1 MNNNF
6 EAIKSLISLLVKK
19 AGFDLD
25 KNYSEVELEKT
36 KSSIE
41 ELTYEKNNSNNK
53 KAISNIIDNLRVR
66 QANWENNAEI
76 VGKSLIEAYQSG
88 KDYQSIKA
96 RIELLGS
103 LAVKGTENLGVGSI
117 YSKLTELE
125 KKYEELNTKIET
137 NDYKNLNEK
146 EMDERYKTYLEN
158 KITSFEVEVENLNK
172 ELESLRDIELKDV
185 NIVNKIKEY
194 IDKMDS
200 DLERINKALSISVNS
215 DISFEVFE
223 RLENAKEELEVKSTK
238 DKETLSKAE
247 SMLDN
252 VRKNRININER
263 KSLIENEIDK
273 LNGKLTNVKIKLDE
287 NDYTNQ
293 IEKIIDVNELER
305 VRLEL
310 ESLNNKKDVVY
321 VDAIKVKEEL
331 IKEWNTSSGR
341 TEAEQKKENPEFE
354 SNVDNTVVINNKN
367 SEKVESEEKNV
378 DNEEVVNTE
387 NEKEEEKDKVVEVEK
402 EKKHKRIELDWW

>member
-158 KITSFEVEVENLNK
+158 KIASFEVEVENLNK

-200 DLERINKALSISVNS
+200 DLERINKALSTSVNS

-310 ESLNNKKDVVY
+310 ESLKNKKDVVY
-321 VDAIKVKEEL
+321 VDAVKVKEEL
-331 IKEWNTSSGR
+331 IKEWNTSSGK
-341 TEAEQKKENPEFE
+341 TEAEQKEENPEFE
-354 SNVDNTVVINNKN
+354 SNVDNTVVINNEN

-387 NEKEEEKDKVVEVEK
+387 NEKEEEKAKVVEVEK
-402 EKKHKRIELDWW
+402 EKKHKRIELDW

>member
-53 KAISNIIDNLRVR
+53 KEISNIIDNLRVR

-158 KITSFEVEVENLNK
+158 KIASFEVEVENLNK

-200 DLERINKALSISVNS
+200 DLERINKALSTSVNS

-223 RLENAKEELEVKSTK
+223 RLENAKEELEAKSTK

-263 KSLIENEIDK
+263 KDSIESEIDK
-273 LNGKLTNVKIKLDE
+273 LNNKLTNVKIKLDE

-310 ESLNNKKDVVY
+310 ESLKNKKDVVY

-341 TEAEQKKENPEFE
+341 TETEQKKENFE
-354 SNVDNTVVINNKN
+354 PKNDVDNTVVINNEN

-402 EKKHKRIELDWW
+402 EKKHKRIELDW

>member
-117 YSKLTELE
+117 YSKLSELE

-200 DLERINKALSISVNS
+200 DLERINKALSTSVNS

-223 RLENAKEELEVKSTK
+223 RLENAKEELEAKSTK

-310 ESLNNKKDVVY
+310 ESLRNKKDVVY
-321 VDAIKVKEEL
+321 VDAVKVKEEL
-331 IKEWNTSSGR
+331 IKEWNTSSGK
-341 TEAEQKKENPEFE
+341 TKAEQKEENPEFE
-354 SNVDNTVVINNKN
+354 SDVDNTVVINNEN

>member
-66 QANWENNAEI
+66 QANLENNAEI

-158 KITSFEVEVENLNK
+158 KIASFEVEVENLNK

-200 DLERINKALSISVNS
+200 DLERINKALSTSVNS

-263 KSLIENEIDK
+263 KGSIENEIDK

-293 IEKIIDVNELER
+293 IEKIIDINELER

-310 ESLNNKKDVVY
+310 ESLKNKKDVVY
-321 VDAIKVKEEL
+321 VDAVKVKEEL
-331 IKEWNTSSGR
+331 IKEWNTSSGK
-341 TEAEQKKENPEFE
+341 TKAEQKEENPEFE
-354 SNVDNTVVINNKN
+354 NDVDNTVVINNEN

-402 EKKHKRIELDWW
+402 ERKHKRIELDW

>member
-200 DLERINKALSISVNS
+200 DLERINKALSTSVNS

-273 LNGKLTNVKIKLDE
+273 LNGKLTNVRIKLDE

-310 ESLNNKKDVVY
+310 ESLRNKKDVVY
-321 VDAIKVKEEL
+321 VDAVKVKEEL
-331 IKEWNTSSGR
+331 IKEWNTSSGK
-341 TEAEQKKENPEFE
+341 TKAEQKEENPEFE
-354 SNVDNTVVINNKN
+354 SNVDNTVVINNEN

-402 EKKHKRIELDWW
+402 EKKHKRIELDW

>member
-158 KITSFEVEVENLNK
+158 KIASFEVEVENLNK

-200 DLERINKALSISVNS
+200 DLERINKALSTSVNS

-310 ESLNNKKDVVY
+310 ESLRNKKDVVY
-321 VDAIKVKEEL
+321 VDAVKVKEEL
-331 IKEWNTSSGR
+331 IKEWNTSSGK
-341 TEAEQKKENPEFE
+341 TEAEQKEENPEFE
-354 SNVDNTVVINNKN
+354 SDVDNTVVINNEN

-402 EKKHKRIELDWW
+402 EKKHKRIELDW

>member
-53 KAISNIIDNLRVR
+53 KEISNIIDNLRVR

-158 KITSFEVEVENLNK
+158 KIASFEVEVENLNK

-200 DLERINKALSISVNS
+200 DLERINKALSTSVNS

-223 RLENAKEELEVKSTK
+223 RLENAKEELEAKSTK

-263 KSLIENEIDK
+263 KDSIESEIDK
-273 LNGKLTNVKIKLDE
+273 LNNKLTNVKIKLDE

-310 ESLNNKKDVVY
+310 ESLKNKKDVVY

-331 IKEWNTSSGR
+331 IKEWNTSSGK
-341 TEAEQKKENPEFE
+341 TEAEQKEENTEFE
-354 SNVDNTVVINNKN
+354 SNVDNTVVINNEN
-367 SEKVESEEKNV
+367 SEKVKSEEKNV
-378 DNEEVVNTE
+378 DNKEVINTE
-387 NEKEEEKDKVVEVEK
+387 NEKEEEKVVEVEK
-402 EKKHKRIELDWW
+402 EKKHKRIELDW

>member
-158 KITSFEVEVENLNK
+158 KIASFEVEVENLNK

-200 DLERINKALSISVNS
+200 DLERINKALSTSVNS

-263 KSLIENEIDK
+263 KDLIENEIDK
-273 LNGKLTNVKIKLDE
+273 LNNKLTNVKIKLDE

-310 ESLNNKKDVVY
+310 ESLKNKKDVVY

-331 IKEWNTSSGR
+331 IKEWNTSPGR
-341 TEAEQKKENPEFE
+341 TEVEQKKENPEPK
-354 SNVDNTVVINNKN
+354 NDVDNTIVINT
-367 SEKVESEEKNV
+367 ETEIKVEPEEKNV
-378 DNEEVVNTE
+378 DNEEVINTE
-387 NEKEEEKDKVVEVEK
+387 NEKEEEKVVEVEK
-402 EKKHKRIELDWW
+402 EKKHKRIELDW

>member
-158 KITSFEVEVENLNK
+158 KIASFEVEVENLNK

-200 DLERINKALSISVNS
+200 DLERINKALSTSVNS

-263 KSLIENEIDK
+263 KGSIENEIDK

-310 ESLNNKKDVVY
+310 ESLKNKKDVVY
-321 VDAIKVKEEL
+321 VDAVKVKEEL
-331 IKEWNTSSGR
+331 IKEWNTSSGKAK
-341 TEAEQKKENPEFE
+341 AEQKEENPEFE
-354 SNVDNTVVINNKN
+354 NDVDNTVVINNEN

-402 EKKHKRIELDWW
+402 ERKHKRIELDW

>member
-53 KAISNIIDNLRVR
+53 KEISNIIDNLRVR

-158 KITSFEVEVENLNK
+158 KIASFEVEVENLNK

-200 DLERINKALSISVNS
+200 DLERINKALSTSVNS

-223 RLENAKEELEVKSTK
+223 RLENAKEELEAKSTK

-263 KSLIENEIDK
+263 KDSIESEIDK
-273 LNGKLTNVKIKLDE
+273 LNNKLTNVKIKLDE

-310 ESLNNKKDVVY
+310 ESLKNKKDVVY

-331 IKEWNTSSGR
+331 IKEWNTSPGR
-341 TEAEQKKENPEFE
+341 TEVEQKKENPEPK
-354 SNVDNTVVINNKN
+354 NDVDNTIVINT
-367 SEKVESEEKNV
+367 ETEIKVEPEEKNV
-378 DNEEVVNTE
+378 DNEEVINTE

>member
-200 DLERINKALSISVNS
+200 DLERINKALSTSVNS

-263 KSLIENEIDK
+263 KDLIENEIDK

-310 ESLNNKKDVVY
+310 ESLKNKKDVVY

-354 SNVDNTVVINNKN
+354 SDVDNTVVINNEN
-367 SEKVESEEKNV
+367 SEKVKSEEKNV

-402 EKKHKRIELDWW
+402 ERKHKRIELDW

>member
-158 KITSFEVEVENLNK
+158 KIASFEVEVENLNK

-200 DLERINKALSISVNS
+200 DLERINKALSTSVNS

-223 RLENAKEELEVKSTK
+223 RLENAKEELEAKSTK

-263 KSLIENEIDK
+263 KGLIENEIDK
-273 LNGKLTNVKIKLDE
+273 LNGKLTNVRIKLDE

-293 IEKIIDVNELER
+293 IEKIIDINELER

-310 ESLNNKKDVVY
+310 ESLKNKKDVVY
-321 VDAIKVKEEL
+321 VDAVKVKEEL
-331 IKEWNTSSGR
+331 IKEWNTSSGK
-341 TEAEQKKENPEFE
+341 TKAEQKEENPEFE
-354 SNVDNTVVINNKN
+354 SNVDNTVVINNEN

-378 DNEEVVNTE
+378 DIEEVVNTE
-387 NEKEEEKDKVVEVEK
+387 NKKEEEKDKVVEVEK

>member
-200 DLERINKALSISVNS
+200 DLERINKALSTSVNS

-273 LNGKLTNVKIKLDE
+273 LNGKLTNVRIKLDE

-310 ESLNNKKDVVY
+310 ESLKNKKDVVY
-321 VDAIKVKEEL
+321 VDAVKVKEEL
-331 IKEWNTSSGR
+331 IKEWNTSSGK
-341 TEAEQKKENPEFE
+341 TKAEQKKENPEFE
-354 SNVDNTVVINNKN
+354 SDVDNTVVINNEN

-402 EKKHKRIELDWW
+402 EKKHKRIELDW

>member
-53 KAISNIIDNLRVR
+53 KEISNIIDNLRVR

-125 KKYEELNTKIET
+125 KKYDELNTKIET

-158 KITSFEVEVENLNK
+158 KIASFEIEVENLNK

-200 DLERINKALSISVNS
+200 DLERINKALSTSVNS

-263 KSLIENEIDK
+263 KGLIENEIDK

-310 ESLNNKKDVVY
+310 ESLKNKKDVVY
-321 VDAIKVKEEL
+321 VDAVKVKEEL
-331 IKEWNTSSGR
+331 IKEWNTPSGK
-341 TEAEQKKENPEFE
+341 TEAEQKEENTEFE
-354 SNVDNTVVINNKN
+354 SDVDNTVVINNEN

-402 EKKHKRIELDWW
+402 EKKHKRIELDW

>member
-158 KITSFEVEVENLNK
+158 KIASFEVEVENLNK

-200 DLERINKALSISVNS
+200 DLERINKALSTSVNS

-223 RLENAKEELEVKSTK
+223 RLENAKEELEAKSTK

-263 KSLIENEIDK
+263 KDSIESEIDK
-273 LNGKLTNVKIKLDE
+273 LNNKLTNVKIKLDE

-293 IEKIIDVNELER
+293 IEKIIDVNELEK

-310 ESLNNKKDVVY
+310 ESLKNKKDVVY

-331 IKEWNTSSGR
+331 IKEWNTSSGK
-341 TEAEQKKENPEFE
+341 TKAEQKEENPEFE
-354 SNVDNTVVINNKN
+354 SDVDNTVVINT
-367 SEKVESEEKNV
+367 ETEIKVEPEEKNV
-378 DNEEVVNTE
+378 DNKEVVNTE

-402 EKKHKRIELDWW
+402 EKKHKRIELDW

>member
-53 KAISNIIDNLRVR
+53 KEISNIIDNLRVR

-158 KITSFEVEVENLNK
+158 KIASFEVEVENLNK

-200 DLERINKALSISVNS
+200 DLERINKALSTSVNS

-223 RLENAKEELEVKSTK
+223 RLENAKEELEAKSTK

-263 KSLIENEIDK
+263 KDSIESEIDK
-273 LNGKLTNVKIKLDE
+273 LNNKLTNVKIKLDE

-310 ESLNNKKDVVY
+310 ESLKNKKDVVY

-331 IKEWNTSSGR
+331 IKEWNTSPGR
-341 TEAEQKKENPEFE
+341 TEVEQKKENPEPK
-354 SNVDNTVVINNKN
+354 NDVDNTIVINT
-367 SEKVESEEKNV
+367 ETEIKVEPEEKNV
-378 DNEEVVNTE
+378 DNEEVINTE

-402 EKKHKRIELDWW
+402 EKKHKRIELDW

>member
-200 DLERINKALSISVNS
+200 DLERINKALSTSVNS

-223 RLENAKEELEVKSTK
+223 RLENAKEELEAKSTK

-310 ESLNNKKDVVY
+310 ESLRNKKDVVY
-321 VDAIKVKEEL
+321 VDAVKVKEEL
-331 IKEWNTSSGR
+331 IKEWNTSSGK
-341 TEAEQKKENPEFE
+341 TEAEQKEENPEFE
-354 SNVDNTVVINNKN
+354 SDVDNTVVINNEN

>member
-76 VGKSLIEAYQSG
+76 VGKSLIEAYQSV

-200 DLERINKALSISVNS
+200 DLERINKALSTSVNS

-223 RLENAKEELEVKSTK
+223 RLENAKEELEAKSTK

-310 ESLNNKKDVVY
+310 ESLRNKKDVVY
-321 VDAIKVKEEL
+321 VDAVKVKEEL
-331 IKEWNTSSGR
+331 IKEWNTSSGK
-341 TEAEQKKENPEFE
+341 TKAEQKEENPEFE
-354 SNVDNTVVINNKN
+354 SDVDNTVVINNEN

-378 DNEEVVNTE
+378 DNEEDVNTE

-402 EKKHKRIELDWW
+402 EKKHKRIELDW

>member
-158 KITSFEVEVENLNK
+158 KIASFEVEVENLNK

-200 DLERINKALSISVNS
+200 DLERINKALSTSVNS

-263 KSLIENEIDK
+263 KGLIENEIDK

-310 ESLNNKKDVVY
+310 ESLKNKKDVVY
-321 VDAIKVKEEL
+321 VDAVKVKEEL
-331 IKEWNTSSGR
+331 IKEWNTSSGK
-341 TEAEQKKENPEFE
+341 TEAEQKEENTEFE
-354 SNVDNTVVINNKN
+354 SDVDNTVVINNES

-402 EKKHKRIELDWW
+402 EKKHKRIELDW

>member
-158 KITSFEVEVENLNK
+158 KIASFEVEVENLNK

-200 DLERINKALSISVNS
+200 DLERINKALSTSVNS

-273 LNGKLTNVKIKLDE
+273 LNGKLTNVRIKLDE

-310 ESLNNKKDVVY
+310 ESLKNKKDVVY
-321 VDAIKVKEEL
+321 VDAVKVKEEL
-331 IKEWNTSSGR
+331 IKEWNTSSGK
-341 TEAEQKKENPEFE
+341 TKAEQKKENPEFE
-354 SNVDNTVVINNKN
+354 SDVDNTVVINNEN

-402 EKKHKRIELDWW
+402 EKKHKRIELDW

>member
-158 KITSFEVEVENLNK
+158 KIASFEVEVENLNK

-200 DLERINKALSISVNS
+200 DLERINKALSTSVNS

-263 KSLIENEIDK
+263 KGLIENEIDK

-310 ESLNNKKDVVY
+310 ESLKNKKDVVY
-321 VDAIKVKEEL
+321 VDAVKVKEEL

-341 TEAEQKKENPEFE
+341 TEAEQKKENTEFE
-354 SNVDNTVVINNKN
+354 SNVDNTVVINNEN
-367 SEKVESEEKNV
+367 SERVESEEKNV
-378 DNEEVVNTE
+378 NNEEVVNTE

-402 EKKHKRIELDWW
+402 EKKHKRIELDW

>member
-76 VGKSLIEAYQSG
+76 VGESLIEAYQSG

-158 KITSFEVEVENLNK
+158 KIASFEVEVENLNK

-200 DLERINKALSISVNS
+200 DLERINKALSTSVNS

-223 RLENAKEELEVKSTK
+223 RLENAKEELEAKSTK

-263 KSLIENEIDK
+263 KDSIESEIDK
-273 LNGKLTNVKIKLDE
+273 LNNKLTNVKIKLDE

-310 ESLNNKKDVVY
+310 ESLKNKKDVVY

-331 IKEWNTSSGR
+331 IKEWNTSSGK
-341 TEAEQKKENPEFE
+341 TKAEQKEENPEFE
-354 SNVDNTVVINNKN
+354 NDVDNTVVINNEN

-387 NEKEEEKDKVVEVEK
+387 NEKEEKDKVVEVEK
-402 EKKHKRIELDWW
+402 ERKHKRIELDW

>member
-53 KAISNIIDNLRVR
+53 KEISNIIDNLRVR

-158 KITSFEVEVENLNK
+158 KIASFEVEVENLNK

-200 DLERINKALSISVNS
+200 DLERINKALSTSVNS

-263 KSLIENEIDK
+263 KDSIESEIDK
-273 LNGKLTNVKIKLDE
+273 LNNKLTNVKIKLDE

-310 ESLNNKKDVVY
+310 ESLKNKKDVVY

-331 IKEWNTSSGR
+331 IKEWNTSPGR
-341 TEAEQKKENPEFE
+341 TEVEQKKENPEPK
-354 SNVDNTVVINNKN
+354 NDVDNTIVINT
-367 SEKVESEEKNV
+367 ETEIKVEPEEKNV
-378 DNEEVVNTE
+378 DNEEVINTE

-402 EKKHKRIELDWW
+402 EKKHKRIELDW

>member
-53 KAISNIIDNLRVR
+53 KEISNIIDNLRVR

-103 LAVKGTENLGVGSI
+103 LAVKGTENLGVGST

-158 KITSFEVEVENLNK
+158 KIASFEVEVENLNK

-200 DLERINKALSISVNS
+200 DLERINKALSTSVNS

-223 RLENAKEELEVKSTK
+223 RLENAKEELEAKSTK

-263 KSLIENEIDK
+263 KDSIESEIDK
-273 LNGKLTNVKIKLDE
+273 LNNKLTNVKIKLDE

-310 ESLNNKKDVVY
+310 ESLKNKKDVVY

-341 TEAEQKKENPEFE
+341 TEAEQKKENFE
-354 SNVDNTVVINNKN
+354 PKNDVDNTVVINNEN

-402 EKKHKRIELDWW
+402 EKKHKRIELDW

>member
-158 KITSFEVEVENLNK
+158 KIASFEVEVENLNK

-200 DLERINKALSISVNS
+200 DLERINKALSTSVNS

-223 RLENAKEELEVKSTK
+223 RLENAKEELEVKSIK

-273 LNGKLTNVKIKLDE
+273 LNGKLTNVRIKLDE

-293 IEKIIDVNELER
+293 IEKIIDINELER

-310 ESLNNKKDVVY
+310 ESLKNKKDVVY
-321 VDAIKVKEEL
+321 VDAVKVKEEL
-331 IKEWNTSSGR
+331 IKEWNTSSGK
-341 TEAEQKKENPEFE
+341 TKAEQKEEKPEFE

-402 EKKHKRIELDWW
+402 EKKHKRIELDW

>member
-200 DLERINKALSISVNS
+200 DLERINKALSTSVNS

-263 KSLIENEIDK
+263 KALIENEIDK

-293 IEKIIDVNELER
+293 IEKIIDINELER

-310 ESLNNKKDVVY
+310 ESLKNKKDVVY
-321 VDAIKVKEEL
+321 VDAVKVKEEL
-331 IKEWNTSSGR
+331 IKEWNTSSEK
-341 TEAEQKKENPEFE
+341 TKAEQKEENPEFE
-354 SNVDNTVVINNKN
+354 NDVDNTVVINNEN

-402 EKKHKRIELDWW
+402 ERKHKRIELDW

>member
-76 VGKSLIEAYQSG
+76 VGKSLIEAFQSG

-200 DLERINKALSISVNS
+200 DLERINKALSTSVNS

-263 KSLIENEIDK
+263 KALIENEIDK

-293 IEKIIDVNELER
+293 IEKIIDINELER

-310 ESLNNKKDVVY
+310 ESLKNKKDVVY
-321 VDAIKVKEEL
+321 VDAVKVKEEL
-331 IKEWNTSSGR
+331 IKEWNTSSGKAK
-341 TEAEQKKENPEFE
+341 AEQKEENPEFK
-354 SNVDNTVVINNKN
+354 NDVDNTVVINNEN

-402 EKKHKRIELDWW
+402 ERKHKRIELDWW

>member
-158 KITSFEVEVENLNK
+158 KIASFEVEVENLNK

-200 DLERINKALSISVNS
+200 DLERINKALSTSVNS

-310 ESLNNKKDVVY
+310 ESLRNKKDVVY
-321 VDAIKVKEEL
+321 VDAVKVKEEL
-331 IKEWNTSSGR
+331 IKEWNTSSGK
-341 TEAEQKKENPEFE
+341 TEAEQKEENPEFE
-354 SNVDNTVVINNKN
+354 SDVDNTVVINNEN

>member
-158 KITSFEVEVENLNK
+158 KIASFEVEVENLNK

-200 DLERINKALSISVNS
+200 DLERINKALSTSVNS

-273 LNGKLTNVKIKLDE
+273 LNGKLTNVRIKLDE

-310 ESLNNKKDVVY
+310 ESLKNKKDVVY
-321 VDAIKVKEEL
+321 VDAVKVKEEL
-331 IKEWNTSSGR
+331 IKEWNTSSGK
-341 TEAEQKKENPEFE
+341 TKAEQKEENPEFE
-354 SNVDNTVVINNKN
+354 SNVDNTVVINNEN

-402 EKKHKRIELDWW
+402 EKKHKRIELDW

>member
-137 NDYKNLNEK
+137 NDYKNVNEK

-158 KITSFEVEVENLNK
+158 KIASFEVEVENLNK

-200 DLERINKALSISVNS
+200 DLERINKALSTSVNS

-223 RLENAKEELEVKSTK
+223 RLENAKEELEAKSTK

-263 KSLIENEIDK
+263 KDSIESEIDK
-273 LNGKLTNVKIKLDE
+273 LNNKLTNVKIKLDE

-310 ESLNNKKDVVY
+310 ESLKNKKDVVY

-331 IKEWNTSSGR
+331 IKEWNTSSGK
-341 TEAEQKKENPEFE
+341 TEAEQKEENPEFE
-354 SNVDNTVVINNKN
+354 SNVDNTVVINNEN

>member
-158 KITSFEVEVENLNK
+158 KIASFEVEVENLNK

-200 DLERINKALSISVNS
+200 DLERINKALSTSVNS

-273 LNGKLTNVKIKLDE
+273 LNGKLTNVRIKLDE

-310 ESLNNKKDVVY
+310 ESLKNKKDVVY
-321 VDAIKVKEEL
+321 VDAVKVKEEL
-331 IKEWNTSSGR
+331 IKEWNTSSGK
-341 TEAEQKKENPEFE
+341 TKAEQKEENPEFE
-354 SNVDNTVVINNKN
+354 SNVDNTVVINNEN

>member
-25 KNYSEVELEKT
+25 KNYSEIELEKT

-200 DLERINKALSISVNS
+200 DLERINKALSTSVNS

-263 KSLIENEIDK
+263 KGLIENEIDK

-310 ESLNNKKDVVY
+310 ESLKNKKDVVY
-321 VDAIKVKEEL
+321 VDAVKVKEEL
-331 IKEWNTSSGR
+331 IKEWNTSSGK
-341 TEAEQKKENPEFE
+341 TKAEQKEENTEFE
-354 SNVDNTVVINNKN
+354 SNVDNTVVINNEN

-402 EKKHKRIELDWW
+402 EKKHKRIELDW

>member
-200 DLERINKALSISVNS
+200 DLERINKALSTSVNS

-273 LNGKLTNVKIKLDE
+273 LNGKLTNVRIKLDE

-310 ESLNNKKDVVY
+310 ESLKNKKDVVY
-321 VDAIKVKEEL
+321 VDAVKVKEEL
-331 IKEWNTSSGR
+331 IKEWNTSSGK
-341 TEAEQKKENPEFE
+341 TKAEQKEENPEFE
-354 SNVDNTVVINNKN
+354 SDVDNTVVINNEN

-402 EKKHKRIELDWW
+402 EKKHKRIELDW

>member
-200 DLERINKALSISVNS
+200 DLERINKALSTSVNS

-263 KSLIENEIDK
+263 KGLIENEIDK

-310 ESLNNKKDVVY
+310 ESLKNKKDVVY
-321 VDAIKVKEEL
+321 VDAVKVKEEL
-331 IKEWNTSSGR
+331 IKEWNTSSGK
-341 TEAEQKKENPEFE
+341 TKAEQKEENPELE
-354 SNVDNTVVINNKN
+354 SNVDNTVVINNEN

-402 EKKHKRIELDWW
+402 EKKHKRIELDW

>member
-1 MNNNF
+1 
-6 EAIKSLISLLVKK
+6 
-19 AGFDLD
+19 
-25 KNYSEVELEKT
+25 
-36 KSSIE
+36 
-41 ELTYEKNNSNNK
+41 
-53 KAISNIIDNLRVR
+53 
-66 QANWENNAEI
+66 
-76 VGKSLIEAYQSG
+76 
-88 KDYQSIKA
+88 
-96 RIELLGS
+96 
-103 LAVKGTENLGVGSI
+103 
-117 YSKLTELE
+117 
-125 KKYEELNTKIET
+125 
-137 NDYKNLNEK
+137 
-146 EMDERYKTYLEN
+146 MDERYKTYLEN

-200 DLERINKALSISVNS
+200 DLERINKALSTSVNS

-310 ESLNNKKDVVY
+310 ESFKNKKDVVY
-321 VDAIKVKEEL
+321 VDAVKVKEEL
-331 IKEWNTSSGR
+331 IKEWNTSSGK
-341 TEAEQKKENPEFE
+341 TEAEQKEENPEFE

-402 EKKHKRIELDWW
+402 EKKHKRIELDW

>member
-200 DLERINKALSISVNS
+200 DLERINKALSTSVNS

-223 RLENAKEELEVKSTK
+223 RLENAKEELEAKSTK

-310 ESLNNKKDVVY
+310 ESLKNKKDVVY
-321 VDAIKVKEEL
+321 VDAVKVKEEL
-331 IKEWNTSSGR
+331 IKEWNTSSGK
-341 TEAEQKKENPEFE
+341 TEAEQKEENPEFE
-354 SNVDNTVVINNKN
+354 SDVDNTVVINNEN

-387 NEKEEEKDKVVEVEK
+387 NEKEEKDKVVEVEK

>member
-158 KITSFEVEVENLNK
+158 KIASFEVEVENLNK

-200 DLERINKALSISVNS
+200 DLERINKALSTSVNS

-223 RLENAKEELEVKSTK
+223 RLENAKEELEAKSTK

-263 KSLIENEIDK
+263 KGLIENEIDK
-273 LNGKLTNVKIKLDE
+273 LNGKLTNVRIKLDE

-293 IEKIIDVNELER
+293 IEKIIDINELER

-310 ESLNNKKDVVY
+310 ESLKNKKDVVY
-321 VDAIKVKEEL
+321 VDAVKVKEEL
-331 IKEWNTSSGR
+331 IKEWNTSSGK
-341 TEAEQKKENPEFE
+341 TKAEQKEENPEFE
-354 SNVDNTVVINNKN
+354 SDVDNTVVINNEN

-378 DNEEVVNTE
+378 DIEEVVNTE
-387 NEKEEEKDKVVEVEK
+387 NKKEEEKDKVVEVEK
-402 EKKHKRIELDWW
+402 EKKHKRIELDW

>member
-158 KITSFEVEVENLNK
+158 KIASFEVEVENLNK

-200 DLERINKALSISVNS
+200 DLERINKALSTSVNS

-223 RLENAKEELEVKSTK
+223 RLENAKEELEAKSTK

-263 KSLIENEIDK
+263 KDSIESEIDK
-273 LNGKLTNVKIKLDE
+273 LNNKLTNVKIKLDE

-310 ESLNNKKDVVY
+310 ESLKNKKDVVY

-331 IKEWNTSSGR
+331 IKEWNTSSGK
-341 TEAEQKKENPEFE
+341 TEAEQKEENTEFE
-354 SNVDNTVVINNKN
+354 SNVDNTVVINNEN
-367 SEKVESEEKNV
+367 SEKVKSEEKNV
-378 DNEEVVNTE
+378 DNKEVINTE
-387 NEKEEEKDKVVEVEK
+387 NEKEEEKVVEVEK